1 MQLPRC
7 WQKNVEGL
15 SGTIYIYAASSRIS
29 LSTVKAILQ
38 DMVYIGVRL
47 KGDTMNQ
54 PVGIVGRHPASL
66 ILRGKQEEQQQ
77 IECIEISY
85 ICSNSSS
92 TNSVA
97 AVRIRALKDTLCEK
111 HATPTLLVDT

>member
-66 ILRGKQEEQQQ
+66 MLSQREVRTTK
-77 IECIEISY
+77 Y
-85 ICSNSSS
+85 RSSAS
-92 TNSVA
+92 KYS
-97 AVRIRALKDTLCEK
+97 RKK
-111 HATPTLLVDT
+111 W